1 MMRYILA
8 SVFMVALA
16 VNVSA
21 AENRN
26 MSYGDVVSR
35 LYDMKVLA
43 TKPQAGE
50 KSGSFSSGDR
60 AAKYNEQTGLYENWF
75 ANADN
80 AGVIASDGTF
90 LDLKGPGVIWRIW
103 SAQPRQ
109 GTIEF
114 YVDGVTTP
122 TFTTPFHSLFTE
134 NEKEFPQLAHVRA
147 RGWNSFIPVPF
158 NTSLR
163 IRGAE
168 GWGNY
173 YQITYTVFSKDTHV
187 PSFTGITTEEQKA
200 ALKTANAIWAK
211 RGPKLFVSEK
221 AQCREVTLDLAPG
234 EEKLV
239 ACYEAPAAISSF
251 VMKRPFDFSHDKPAG
266 DPAIAREREAS
277 VRILRELAI
286 SMTWDN
292 DTSASVWSPLGDFF
306 GTGAGENL
314 HRTLAVGMMKDV
326 YYSNWYM
333 PFKRAVIQV
342 KNEGT
347 VPRNL
352 SFTIHT
358 EPLEKSADDLL
369 RYHFKWHRDDFS
381 GFDEKRLWTDRW
393 PDWPV
398 LKVDGAEGRFC
409 GFTAHI
415 WNPLHAWNL
424 AAREKGIFSIP
435 EKLKEGTP
443 NYDFFMKNVPPPKSD
458 YWWGEGD
465 EKFFVDGEKMPSTYG
480 TGSEDYF
487 GYAWGTSLAFDSA
500 LQTQPRNGA
509 ANEIDKG
516 ADKDGPGNVGHITVA
531 RWQIPDNIP
540 FNQSFEAVMEKY
552 HGNNW
557 PLLNAYG
564 VSWYQTAGKADYYK
578 EVPVKER
585 VDYYLPAPCKP
596 PVPVVN
602 GRLEGEHLS
611 HIDVLDTT
619 RGGPHKVQN
628 MSEHGTGWSNDA
640 ERNWL
645 AWGPKHNSFLC
656 LQFEVKEAVDEFS
669 VGATYGPKNG
679 IFDFYLD
686 EQKIGGPVDFY
697 ARSYN
702 REKDHVF
709 NISLKPGTHVL
720 KVVAVGWHPEVEK
733 LKKNLNFGLDYI
745 QLGKNAQKL

>member
-1 MMRYILA
+1 MKIWT
-8 SVFMVALA
+8 SVFMAALV
-16 VNVSA
+16 VNVSS
-21 AENRN
+21 AETRSL
-26 MSYGDVVSR
+26 SYGDVVSR

-60 AAKYNEQTGLYENWF
+60 KARYNEQTGLYENWY

-80 AGVIASDGTF
+80 DGVVASDGTF

-109 GTIEF
+109 GKIEF
-114 YVDGVTTP
+114 YVDGAATP
-122 TFTTPFHSLFTE
+122 TFVTPFHSLFTE
-134 NEKEFPQLAHVRA
+134 NEKEFPQLSHVKA
-147 RGWNSFIPVPF
+147 RGWNTFIPITF
-158 NTSLR
+158 NKSLR
-163 IRGAE
+163 IRGGE

-173 YQITYTVFSKDTHV
+173 YQITYTVFPKGTQV
-187 PSFTGITTEEQKA
+187 PSFTGTYTDEQKA
-200 ALKTANAIWAK
+200 ALKKANEVWAK
-211 RGPKLFVSEK
+211 RGPKSLVGEK
-221 AQCREVTLDLAPG
+221 AQSQEVAIDLAPG

-239 ACYEAPAAISSF
+239 ASYDAPAAISSF
-251 VMKRPFDFSHDKPAG
+251 VMKRPFGFSHDKPAG
-266 DPAIAREREAS
+266 DPAIAKERDAS
-277 VRILRELAI
+277 VKILRELAI
-286 SMTWDN
+286 SMTWD
-292 DTSASVWSPLGDFF
+292 DDQSASVWSPLGDFF

-314 HRTLAVGMMKDV
+314 HRTLACGMTKEV

-333 PFKRAVIQV
+333 PFKKAVIKV
-342 KNEGT
+342 KNEGAS
-347 VPRNL
+347 PRRL

-358 EPLEKSADDLL
+358 EPLEQNAGDLL

-381 GFDEKRLWTDRW
+381 GFDEARLWTDRW

-398 LKVDGAEGRFC
+398 LKIDGAEGRFC
-409 GFTAHI
+409 GFTAHM
-415 WNPLHAWNL
+415 WNPLHACNL
-424 AAREKGIFSIP
+424 KARENGVFSAP
-435 EKLKEGTP
+435 EKLKEDTP
-443 NYDFFMKNVPPPKSD
+443 GYNFFMSNAIPPKND

-480 TGSEDYF
+480 TGTEDYF
-487 GYAWGTSLAFDSA
+487 GYAWGTALAYDSA

-516 ADKDGPGNVGHITVA
+516 VDKEGPGNIGHITVA
-531 RWQIPDNIP
+531 RWQVPDNIP
-540 FNQSFEAVMEKY
+540 FNQSFEAVIEKY

-585 VDYYLPAPCKP
+585 VDYYVPATWKP

-619 RGGPHKVQN
+619 RGGPHKVQT
-628 MSEHGTGWSNDA
+628 MKEYGTGWSNDA
-640 ERNWL
+640 ERKWL
-645 AWGPKHNSFLC
+645 AWGPKENSFLV
-656 LQFEVKEAVDEFS
+656 LQFDVKEAVDQFS

-686 EQKIGGPVDFY
+686 DQKIGGPVDFY
-697 ARSYN
+697 TPAYKRGEDQSFT
-702 REKDHVF
+702 VP
-709 NISLKPGTHVL
+709 LKSGTHVL

-733 LKKNLNFGLDYI
+733 LKKGMNFGLDYI
-745 QLGKNAQKL
+745 QLGKRPAKP